1 MFAKVQKFFA
11 KKAFAKVCSPFYTI
25 VFAVLIAS
33 LKAFPTPPM
42 MSRRD
47 SDDKTLVNAESIYT
61 PSPKSSTSTLVD
73 PPTLSTSNFDF
84 IQMVERSTTHDRWL
98 VSDIDT
104 SKHYSLRSTINS
116 ACNTEDYQKAKVEAQ
131 VYEEVKGDEH
141 FLQMVEMWEEGACAY
156 QATEYFPFSLED
168 VKEELPLNAGR
179 TQLYAAH
186 MVHALATL
194 HEKGI
199 AHNDVKLANVF
210 LNITGLPVL
219 GGMGKSQVL
228 KTTLMCEEDFVDF
241 RANPDADGGCFLF
254 KREVNKKDFVEYIR
268 GLGRAM
274 YEMQTSRALTFD
286 QEGNTKIRLGEHV
299 PPTLRDLLKRIFGER
314 TSPLKDDISY
324 IQSHPYFANIDW
336 NEIAF
341 PQTIAED
348 SDSETIDCSSEPLA
362 ATYHHTPIEFPKP
375 EVASDALLYAD
386 ISEIECDWEV
396 TYGKPRPPTPLPVER
411 DIMDLELHE
420 LVGRYA
426 PLKGGLTFEVGEAGG
441 DDVGSGG
448 GKEECF
454 LAALASAT
462 VGTLLEDPGDAPLGG
477 SEGAC
482 DGDVTKH
489 RNGGGTIGGGEIPLD
504 SVGVGEYPD

>member
-11 KKAFAKVCSPFYTI
+11 KKASTKV
-25 VFAVLIAS
+25 
-33 LKAFPTPPM
+33 FPTPPM
-42 MSRRD
+42 MSHRD
-47 SDDKTLVNAESIYT
+47 SDDKTLVNTVYSYNSA
-61 PSPKSSTSTLVD
+61 KSSTSTLVD
-73 PPTLSTSNFDF
+73 PHTMSTSNFDF

-98 VSDIDT
+98 VSDLDT
-104 SKHYSLRSTINS
+104 GKYYSLRTTVNGV
-116 ACNTEDYQKAKVEAQ
+116 CNTEDYQKAKVEAQ

-141 FLQMVEMWEEGACAY
+141 FVQMVERWEEGVCAY

-254 KREVNKKDFVEYIR
+254 KREVNKKDFVEDIR

-274 YEMQTSRALTFD
+274 YEMQTGRALTFD
-286 QEGNTKIRLGEHV
+286 REGNTKIRLGEHV
-299 PPTLRDLLKRIFGER
+299 PPTLRDLLKRIFGEH

-341 PQTIAED
+341 PRTITEDSD
-348 SDSETIDCSSEPLA
+348 SDSETIDGSRETLTM
-362 ATYHHTPIEFPKP
+362 TYHHTPIEFPKP
-375 EVASDALLYAD
+375 EVDSDALVYAD
-386 ISEIECDWEV
+386 ITDIECDWEV
-396 TYGKPRPPTPLPVER
+396 IYGKPRPPPPAPAER

-420 LVGRYA
+420 LVGRQ
-426 PLKGGLTFEVGEAGG
+426 PRRKRKCWGQGLTFEVGEAGG
-441 DDVGSGG
+441 EEVGSGG

-462 VGTLLEDPGDAPLGG
+462 IGTLLEDPGDAPLGG

-482 DGDVTKH
+482 DGDITKH